1 MSIAAASAGMTNLT
15 RAVFI
20 GLLFPA
26 LAVGAGSPTDA
37 SAPRKL
43 IPITTRSSEARALYL
58 EGRGFVDQLR
68 AAEANGR
75 MRAAVKADPGFA
87 LAWLQLSATAATP
100 KESFEALKHALA
112 LAGKASEG
120 ERLLILAAD
129 AGSRSLTAQQEK
141 LLTTLVRKYPD
152 DARAHSQLGL
162 HYFGRQDWDASIRE
176 LARATELDPRYT
188 IPYNQLGYAYRFQG
202 KLADAEKI
210 FRRYSE
216 LLPSDP
222 NPHDSYAELLMHMGR
237 FEESIAEY
245 RKALAADRLFPS
257 ALVGIANDQV
267 LQGKGEEARATLQ
280 EALRT
285 ARDDGERRQ
294 AWYWTAQT
302 HAHEGQWDEAIES
315 VEEGKK
321 ISDASGDLVSSSR
334 DLNLI
339 GNLLLGKGSP
349 DEAARQ
355 FDAELELIAKAA
367 TSAEVKEAARRNH
380 LFDVARVALKRQDLA
395 TARARAQEYADAV
408 VAKKVP
414 FEMRQSHELAGMI
427 SVQAGEWA
435 TAMRELALANQH
447 NPRVL
452 YLTGVALRG
461 RGDAEKAREAFK
473 AAADFNQLDPVYAF
487 VRAAARSA
495 LSLS

>member
-1 MSIAAASAGMTNLT
+1 
-15 RAVFI
+15 
-20 GLLFPA
+20 
-26 LAVGAGSPTDA
+26 
-37 SAPRKL
+37 
-43 IPITTRSSEARALYL
+43 
-58 EGRGFVDQLR
+58 
-68 AAEANGR
+68 
-75 MRAAVKADPGFA
+75 
-87 LAWLQLSATAATP
+87 
-100 KESFEALKHALA
+100 
-112 LAGKASEG
+112 
-120 ERLLILAAD
+120 
-129 AGSRSLTAQQEK
+129 
-141 LLTTLVRKYPD
+141 
-152 DARAHSQLGL
+152 
-162 HYFGRQDWDASIRE
+162 
-176 LARATELDPRYT
+176 
-188 IPYNQLGYAYRFQG
+188 
-202 KLADAEKI
+202 
-210 FRRYSE
+210 
-216 LLPSDP
+216 
-222 NPHDSYAELLMHMGR
+222 MHMGR

-245 RKALAADRLFPS
+245 RKALAAERLFPS

-285 ARDDGERRQ
+285 ARDDGEKRQ
-294 AWYWTAQT
+294 AWYWTAQS
-302 HAHEGQWDEAIES
+302 HAHEGRWDEAIES

-355 FDAELELIAKAA
+355 FDAELELIAKAG

-380 LFDVARVALKRQDLA
+380 LFDLARVALKQQDLA
-395 TARARAQEYADAV
+395 TARARAHEYADAV
-408 VAKKVP
+408 AAKKVP
-414 FEMRQSHELAGMI
+414 LEVRQSHELAGMI

-435 TAMRELALANQH
+435 TAMSELALANQH

-461 RGDAEKAREAFK
+461 SGDAEKAREAFK